1 MNVLHKHTS
10 FVSIRKKII
19 QEHKTF
25 PRKKGNKNN
34 YKIGRESKK
43 EQKYSKE
50 KIKDMKNINY
60 IEKKYIFA
68 MSR

>member
-1 MNVLHKHTS
+1 M
-10 FVSIRKKII
+10 

-68 MSR
+68 VSR